1 MLAYSG
7 NYASPQELLID
18 ENLSVEEKIELLEQW
33 RDDKEALSRASD
45 DGMPGNA
52 RPGLLRE
59 ITKALIALQEPSAGQ

>member
-7 NYASPQELLID
+7 NYTSPQELVLD
-18 ENLSVEEKIELLEQW
+18 EDLSVQEKIEMLEQW
-33 RDDKEALSRASD
+33 RDDKEALLRASD

-59 ITKALIALQEPSAGQ
+59 ITKALIALQELSAGR